1 MGSFHTFKKGG
12 PTFTPKKSFDLYSLG
27 SVELIELFHETTS
40 YRQGI
45 AIEVVASGGNNRS
58 REEHPAT
65 TIGLTIQSPTVQFA
79 DSLDKGQRIEA
90 IAHELVH
97 LLLVYR
103 YGLGVIGRRIPRHGN
118 REDVFKYFMSMRGD
132 WVYLLGQIA
141 NTAHHLVL
149 IDYLKGEYGIE
160 DSLHIYLLNQNFCVA
175 ANDNARDKESQYG
188 MGLVAFE
195 YEKFIGRVDQVI
207 NIHRQTEFFWKAYHS
222 AQKHFDKYS
231 FRSIPAPS
239 SYQEDILSLL
249 EDLGYQREDF
259 VFFPEG
265 ERDFCLNI

>member
-1 MGSFHTFKKGG
+1 MSFKN
-12 PTFTPKKSFDLYSLG
+12 SFDIACLESEALQR
-27 SVELIELFHETTS
+27 LFHEMTS
-40 YRQGI
+40 YVQNIR
-45 AIEVVASGGNNRS
+45 IEMVANGRGHWS

-65 TIGLTIQSPTVQFA
+65 TIGLTYLTPTVQFI
-79 DSLDKGQRIEA
+79 DSLDRGQRIEA
-90 IAHELVH
+90 IAHELAH

-103 YGLGVIGRRIPRHGN
+103 YRMGVVGRRIPRPGN
-118 REDVFKYFMSMRGD
+118 SEDVFRFYMSMRGD

-188 MGLVAFE
+188 MGLTAFE
-195 YEKFIGRVDQVI
+195 YEKFIGRVDRVI
-207 NIHRQTEFFWKAYHS
+207 NIHHQTEFFWKAYHS

-249 EDLGYQREDF
+249 EDLGYQKEDF
-259 VFFPEG
+259 VFFPESK
-265 ERDFCLNI
+265 

>member
-1 MGSFHTFKKGG
+1 MRKG
-12 PTFTPKKSFDLYSLG
+12 TFTPFKNGFDITCLKCEALQR
-27 SVELIELFHETTS
+27 LFHEVTS
-40 YRQGI
+40 HVQNVR
-45 AIEVVASGGNNRS
+45 IEEVIHRKGHGSL
-58 REEHPAT
+58 EEHPAT
-65 TIGLTIQSPTVQFA
+65 TIGLTHKKPTVQFV
-79 DSLDKGQRIEA
+79 DSLGKGQRIEA

-103 YGLGVIGRRIPRHGN
+103 FGLGVIGRRFPRHGN
-118 REDVFKYFMSMRGD
+118 RDDVFRFYMSMRGD

-195 YEKFIGRVDQVI
+195 YEKFIGRVDRVI

-222 AQKHFDKYS
+222 SQRHFDKYS

-239 SYQEDILSLL
+239 SYQEDILSFL
-249 EDLGYQREDF
+249 EALGYPREDF
-259 VFFPEG
+259 MFFPG
-265 ERDFCLNI
+265 RK